1 MEEDERFEV
10 AAARHLG
17 MVVFRLKGENDP
29 TEKLLKKLNGSGKMH
44 AVPSSLKGKYVIRYT
59 VTSPRTTLNDIARD
73 WDIIQNFATEIL
85 GGGNNSDGS
94 TEQPTRQRVP
104 LKGTLKALL
113 FIHNLFHQA
122 HPLLFRN

>member
-1 MEEDERFEV
+1 MAQKFESLVEEDERFEV

-17 MVVFRLKGENDP
+17 MVVFRLKGENDQ

-73 WDIIQNFATEIL
+73 WDIITKFAAEIL
-85 GGGNNSDGS
+85 GGSNSS
-94 TEQPTRQRVP
+94 ESEQPARQRVP
-104 LKGTLKALL
+104 LKGTLKL
-113 FIHNLFHQA
+113 FYSKS
-122 HPLLFRN
+122 